1 MSLTKEGYKKRII
14 DKQIEDN
21 LKIFGAISI
30 EGPKWCGKTWTSLNH
45 ANSVV
50 YLNNVDNN
58 FNERNL
64 AKMNVDLILD
74 KEYPE
79 LIDEW
84 QEVPA
89 IWDGIRFKC
98 DEDKIKGKYILTG
111 SATPVQK
118 DIHHSGAGRICRMK
132 MYTMSLYESGDST
145 GEVSLQDLFNNQ
157 VTNKM
162 TGKVDLKHLIYLI
175 IRGGWPE
182 SIGMSEND
190 ALKITTSY
198 IDDVLSFDISNID
211 GVKRDI
217 HKMRMILRSL
227 ARNESTIVTDTTIIH
242 DVYSENEIASK
253 NTVLDYLDVL
263 EKLHLLEE
271 QNAFS
276 VNLRSSS
283 RVGKLTKRHFTD
295 PSLVCSI
302 LDLDTSKLLN
312 DVNFLGF
319 LFESLVE
326 RDLRIYIESVGGN
339 LFHFR
344 DNTTGLEIDS
354 IVELRNGDYGA
365 IEIKLGTDKIEEAA
379 KNLLRFNEIVQKK
392 PKFLCIICGL
402 HEAIIKRDDGI
413 YVIPITALKN

>member
-413 YVIPITALKN
+413 YVIPITSLKN

>member
-1 MSLTKEGYKKRII
+1 MALTKKGYTKRII
-14 DKQIEDN
+14 DQKIENN

-30 EGPKWCGKTWTSLNH
+30 EGPKWCGKTWTALNH

-50 YLNNVDNN
+50 YLNNVSNN

-64 AKMNVDLILD
+64 AQINVDLILN

-111 SATPVQK
+111 SATPVTK
-118 DIHHSGAGRICRMK
+118 DIHHSGAGRICRIK
-132 MYTMSLYESGDST
+132 MYTMTLYESGDSS
-145 GEVSLQDLFNNQ
+145 GDVSLEDLFKNNI
-157 VTNKM
+157 KDKL
-162 TGKVDLKHLIYLI
+162 TGKVDFKKLIYLI

-182 SIGMSEND
+182 SINLEEEQC
-190 ALKITTSY
+190 LELTQSY
-198 IDDVLSFDISNID
+198 IEDVLNLDISSID
-211 GVKRDI
+211 GVTRDKN
-217 HKMRMILRSL
+217 KMRMILRSL
-227 ARNESTIVTDTTIIH
+227 ARNECTIVNDHTVIN
-242 DVYSENEIASK
+242 DVNSESDIASK
-253 NTVLDYLDVL
+253 NTVLEYIDIL
-263 EKLHLLEE
+263 EKLYLIENQLP
-271 QNAFS
+271 FS

-283 RVGKLTKRHFTD
+283 RVGKTAKRHFTD
-295 PSLVCSI
+295 PSLVCGI
-302 LDLDTSKLLN
+302 LGLTTERLMN

-319 LFESLVE
+319 LFEALCE
-326 RDLRIYIESVGGN
+326 RDLRTYIESYNGH
-339 LFHFR
+339 LYHFR

-354 IVELRNGDYGA
+354 IVEMPNGDYGA

-379 KNLLRFNEIVQKK
+379 KNLLKFNEMVEKK
-392 PKFLCIICGL
+392 PKFLCIISGL
-402 HEAIIKRDDGI
+402 NEAIIKRPDGI